1 MDTVLLTGAASG
13 IGRATAWR
21 LAREGRRCVLVDRN
35 AEALHA
41 LVTALRSEGAP
52 LDHLARVADL
62 TDPDQ
67 IHALADGLPPL
78 DAIINNAGMTDA
90 SNLPAV
96 EQADD
101 NWQRLLNLNLHAPA
115 RLLRALHGRL
125 TRHARIVNVA
135 SGAGLRA
142 IPMRGA
148 YSPSKAG
155 LIAQTQALA
164 QAHPELRISVLCPGF
179 VQTDL
184 VDGLIASGRLDP
196 VRAVAKI
203 PLGRL
208 AAPEEIACVLAF
220 LASDDALLV
229 SGGRV
234 SVDGGSSVFG
244 GSQAYAPSAIAPA
257 PCDTP
262 LSLTVHGHW
271 PALHSTEVRDG
282 YDAVIDATVLNSPPG
297 GRLAATLAAARRHG
311 SGDAPGS
318 LTLLLPRASDT
329 DWEHAGDDAAA
340 RMLVA
345 TLACEWGPR
354 ARRINAVEVA
364 SAEPNPALSPLLR
377 FVAGAQAQYLT
388 GQTLCTR

>member
-21 LAREGRRCVLVDRN
+21 LAREGQRCVLVDRN
-35 AEALHA
+35 AAALEAL
-41 LVTALRSEGAP
+41 LTALRSEGAAV
-52 LDHLARVADL
+52 DHLARVADL

-96 EQADD
+96 AQADD
-101 NWQRLLNLNLHAPA
+101 NWQRLLDLNLHAPA

-164 QAHPELRISVLCPGF
+164 RAHPELRVSVLCPGF
-179 VQTDL
+179 VQTEL

-196 VRAVAKI
+196 VRAVGKI

-208 AAPEEIACVLAF
+208 AAPEEIACALAF
-220 LASDDALLV
+220 LASDHAALV
-229 SGGRV
+229 SGGRL

-257 PCDTP
+257 SCDTP

-271 PALHSTEVRDG
+271 PALRSTQVTDG
-282 YDAVIDATVLNSPPG
+282 YPAVIDVTVLNSPPG
-297 GRLAATLAAARRHG
+297 ARLAATLAAARRHG

-318 LTLLLPRASDT
+318 LTLLLPRAADT

-340 RMLVA
+340 RMLIA

-364 SAEPNPALSPLLR
+364 SAEPNAALSPLLR
-377 FVAGAQAQYLT
+377 FVSGAQAQYLT